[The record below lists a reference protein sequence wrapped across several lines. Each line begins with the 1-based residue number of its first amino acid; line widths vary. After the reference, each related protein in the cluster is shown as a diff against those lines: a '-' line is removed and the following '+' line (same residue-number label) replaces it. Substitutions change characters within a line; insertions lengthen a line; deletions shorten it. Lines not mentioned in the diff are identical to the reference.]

1 LREFAVIVSAVVGAV
16 LGYYVIGG
24 GQGTPAEIIEN
35 PDLLT
40 GNTNAMLW
48 MIGGALALP
57 WLVNRWVEHRP
68 KDEGEDGS
76 REPRA

>member
-1 LREFAVIVSAVVGAV
+1 LREFAVIVSAVVGAAF
-16 LGYYVIGG
+16 GYYVIGG

-57 WLVNRWVEHRP
+57 WVVNRWIEHKP
-68 KDEGEDGS
+68 SKDARED
-76 REPRA
+76 